1 VSSDTLYEVL
11 NVAPNASADEIR
23 AAFQR
28 LGAKVHPDRGGSNA
42 LFRRVKDA
50 YDTLS
55 DPRRRADY
63 DRSLMA
69 TRAGPLAAYDDRAW
83 VGTQGIAGWAL
94 SPTRPG
100 GAVPMRPEPSFLAR
114 HFGPAVLA
122 LGALVIAI
130 FVVAYAVAG
139 PVVFIA
145 PSLLIV
151 VMGLVAL
158 VAVRNTDV
166 SGRRRRPAPGQ
177 TGGNLSHLTLPRDRP
192 T

>member
-1 VSSDTLYEVL
+1 V
-11 NVAPNASADEIR
+11 
-23 AAFQR
+23 
-28 LGAKVHPDRGGSNA
+28 
-42 LFRRVKDA
+42 
-50 YDTLS
+50 
-55 DPRRRADY
+55 
-63 DRSLMA
+63 
-69 TRAGPLAAYDDRAW
+69 
-83 VGTQGIAGWAL
+83 
-94 SPTRPG
+94 
-100 GAVPMRPEPSFLAR
+100 AR

-145 PSLLIV
+145 PCLLIV

-166 SGRRRRPAPGQ
+166 GGRSHQPAQGRTRGTP
-177 TGGNLSHLTLPRDRP
+177 P

>member
-1 VSSDTLYEVL
+1 MSSDTLYEVL

-122 LGALVIAI
+122 LGA
-130 FVVAYAVAG
+130 VAG